1 MEPRLTLYRN
11 ELKEHLTLFRT
22 LSELEPSLN
31 QLLITTIHTLKSG
44 GKILLFGN
52 GGSAA
57 DAQHI
62 AAELMVKFQ
71 RNRKPIPA
79 IALTTDT
86 SILTS
91 HGNDFDF
98 DTVFKRQVEALA
110 KPGDIVIAFTTSGN
124 SNNVNL
130 ALERA
135 NQLRANTAV
144 FSGKRGGLSS
154 EIAKLAINVPSM
166 NTARIQEAHIFMGHW
181 LCLEIENAVS
191 SQGECYE

>member
-135 NQLRANTAV
+135 NKLRANTAV

>member
-1 MEPRLTLYRN
+1 MEQRLTSYQG
-11 ELKEHLTLFRT
+11 ELQEHLTLFRT
-22 LSELEPSLN
+22 LTGLEPYLN
-31 QLLITTIHTLKSG
+31 ELLLKTIHTLQSG

-62 AAELMVKFQ
+62 AAELMVKLQ
-71 RNRKPIPA
+71 RNRQPIPA

-91 HGNDFDF
+91 HGNDFGF
-98 DTVFKRQVEALA
+98 DSVFQRQVDALA
-110 KPGDIVIAFTTSGN
+110 MPGDTVIAFTTSGN
-124 SNNVNL
+124 SKNINL
-130 ALERA
+130 ALEHA
-135 NQLRANTAV
+135 NQLGTNTAV
-144 FSGKRGGLSS
+144 FSGKGGGLSS
-154 EIAKLAINVPSM
+154 KIAKLTINVPSM

-191 SQGECYE
+191 AQGKMHE